1 MIGSAVSDPPPS
13 SLLHLRRA
21 LQQARVQIEDVARV
35 RLAARRTPQQ
45 QGDFAV
51 RLRVLRQ
58 VVVDAQRMAAA
69 VAEKLAHRAC
79 GIRSDVQQRR
89 GIGGAGRDD
98 DAVAERV
105 GLFEDAHHLRDR
117 RLLLADRVVDADDV
131 LVALIDDGVDGHRG
145 LAGLPVADD
154 QLALAAADRHH
165 RVDRFEAGLQRLA
178 HRLAI
183 DDARRD
189 ALDRHEGLRRNRTL
203 AVDRL
208 PQRIDDAAEQLFAD
222 GHRDDA
228 AGALHDVAFLDL
240 RVLAEQHG
248 ADAVFLEVQRDAE
261 DAVRK
266 LEHLAGHGALDA
278 VHARD
283 AVAERHDA
291 ADFGDVHLD
300 GVAADLLADDL
311 GNFFSFDVH
320 NLVCRGAPPPCA
332 CRRLR
337 LRHLAVNARLRERYV
352 VNRSRIF
359 FNCVAM
365 LAS

>member
-1 MIGSAVSDPPPS
+1 MMVSTATAV
-13 SLLHLRRA
+13 
-21 LQQARVQIEDVARV
+21 
-35 RLAARRTPQQ
+35 
-45 QGDFAV
+45 
-51 RLRVLRQ
+51 
-58 VVVDAQRMAAA
+58 
-69 VAEKLAHRAC
+69 
-79 GIRSDVQQRR
+79 
-89 GIGGAGRDD
+89 
-98 DAVAERV
+98 
-105 GLFEDAHHLRDR
+105 
-117 RLLLADRVVDADDV
+117 
-131 LVALIDDGVDGHRG
+131 
-145 LAGLPVADD
+145 LPVCRSPMISSRWPRPMGTIASM
-154 QLALAAADRHH
+154 ALRP
-165 RVDRFEAGLQRLA
+165 GLQRLA

-183 DDARRD
+183 DDARRN

-228 AGALHDVAFLDL
+228 AGALHDVAFLDF

-248 ADAVFLEVQRDAE
+248 ADAVFFEVQRDAE

-291 ADFGDVHLD
+291 ADFGDVDLD

-320 NLVCRGAPPPCA
+320 NFVRMGPHPM
-332 CRRLR
+332 RLPSLT
-337 LRHLAVNARLRERYV
+337 LR
-352 VNRSRIF
+352 I
-359 FNCVAM
+359 
-365 LAS
+365 